1 MSDDTIEWHETARRL
16 FPAVEKAA
24 YFNTAATSLGSSIL
38 RDAYAEFIADWAE
51 NGLDTTRCEKA
62 GENARAAFAGIIGA
76 RAEDVALI
84 PSVSAVQ
91 TATGHRSDIHGI
103 AEIARRTGAM
113 TFVDG
118 SQMAGALPVAPYLD
132 SMDFF
137 ATANH
142 KFLLNA
148 GRGVGYCYFRKDI
161 QDRIVPTNAGW
172 KAGAVPLKSFFG
184 PEMQLSETA
193 SRFDDSLGWL
203 SAIGDEA
210 ALSMFERFGADS
222 IFARNMELADR
233 LRDRLAES
241 GRPPLASPPE
251 NRSTIVA
258 LPLGDSDP
266 AWLVERLKGKGV
278 ICRARDGNLRLSVH
292 FYNNFDDIE
301 RLVAALEG
309 V

>member
-1 MSDDTIEWHETARRL
+1 
-16 FPAVEKAA
+16 
-24 YFNTAATSLGSSIL
+24 
-38 RDAYAEFIADWAE
+38 
-51 NGLDTTRCEKA
+51 
-62 GENARAAFAGIIGA
+62 
-76 RAEDVALI
+76 
-84 PSVSAVQ
+84 
-91 TATGHRSDIHGI
+91 
-103 AEIARRTGAM
+103 M

-132 SMDFF
+132 SMDVF

-172 KAGAVPLKSFFG
+172 KAGAVPLESFFG
-184 PEMQLSETA
+184 PDMQLSETA
-193 SRFDDSLGWL
+193 SRFDNSLGWL

-210 ALSMFERFGADS
+210 ALSLFDRFGAES
-222 IFARNMELADR
+222 IFARNLELADM
-233 LRDRLAES
+233 LHDRLVES
-241 GRPPLASPPE
+241 GRQPVALPLA

-258 LPLGDSDP
+258 LPLGESDP
-266 AWLVERLKGKGV
+266 ASLVNRLKAEGV

-292 FYNNFDDIE
+292 FYNNSDDIE
-301 RLVAALEG
+301 RLVAALDG